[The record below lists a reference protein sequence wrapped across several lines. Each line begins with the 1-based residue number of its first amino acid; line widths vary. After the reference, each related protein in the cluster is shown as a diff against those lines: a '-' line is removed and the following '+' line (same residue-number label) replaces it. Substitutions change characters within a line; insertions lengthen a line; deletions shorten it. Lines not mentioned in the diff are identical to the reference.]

1 MVSITFKA
9 VYLFLALF
17 TLPPVLA
24 APAIVALDVRHATPT
39 REETV
44 EQALSSHDMIRAFKS
59 NSPRSIYW
67 NTDLEREAWNHVSS
81 CQVRGINGRESML
94 SDGLSILTADTHV

>member
-1 MVSITFKA
+1 MVSVTFKA

-24 APAIVALDVRHATPT
+24 APALVALDVRHNTPT

-44 EQALSSHDMIRAFKS
+44 AQSLNGHTLYRKFRAKGL
-59 NSPRSIYW
+59 PPITW
-67 NTDLEREAWNHVSS
+67 NVELEREAWNIVSS
-81 CQVRGINGRESML
+81 CSTSRLDSSRSTL
-94 SDGLSILTADTHV
+94 SGGLSQFTEDTHV

>member
-1 MVSITFKA
+1 MVSVTFKA

-17 TLPPVLA
+17 ALPQVLS
-24 APAIVALDVRHATPT
+24 APAIVALDVRHNTPT

-44 EQALSSHDMIRAFKS
+44 KQSLEEHNKIRAPNRKGYIDWS
-59 NSPRSIYW
+59 
-67 NTDLEREAWNHVSS
+67 TDLEREAWNHVSS